1 MLGIGRTAGEDSA
14 KNGGEN
20 YAAQKRAPVTY
31 HASRD

>member
-1 MLGIGRTAGEDSA
+1 MLGLGRAAGEDGA
-14 KNGGEN
+14 KNGCEN